1 VFKEGPSFDDITQG
15 SVGDCYFLAAL
26 ACVAEFPELIK
37 ARFITKK
44 INKAGIYAVSLF
56 INGKEKVVM
65 VDDHFMVD
73 QWNRPQYAKFSHNK
87 MWVAILEK
95 VWQKMLGSVWRTH
108 FGYNNDA
115 IMPFL
120 GNAVYTMIHA

>member
-95 VWQKMLGSVWRTH
+95 VW
-108 FGYNNDA
+108 
-115 IMPFL
+115 
-120 GNAVYTMIHA
+120 